1 MGQGNAQHHAGD
13 TGGEREI
20 MTCIGID
27 PAYAKPVTL
36 AWLESGKRHRD
47 ALAKFDRHSR
57 WHRAEANPANG
68 NFTTLLG
75 QILSEAKE
83 YHGATR
89 VCLED
94 GFIGVNPKVGMRLA
108 EIRGVIKTVATMQ
121 GLECRLVA
129 PATWQAACLSLG
141 GVRPQRHR
149 EIALAAILRAKHV
162 TGMDLGE
169 DMACAVCLAEWGQ
182 AHPEVFGG

>member
-1 MGQGNAQHHAGD
+1 
-13 TGGEREI
+13 

-36 AWLESGKRHRD
+36 AYCGSKGWEIYEADPRAKAHWSFHESLSAKLMD
-47 ALAKFDRHSR
+47 AIEK
-57 WHRAEANPANG
+57 
-68 NFTTLLG
+68 
-75 QILSEAKE
+75 
-83 YHGATR
+83 GATR

-129 PATWQAACLSLG
+129 PSRWQSDCLTWA
-141 GVRPQRHR
+141 GVRPHKHA
-149 EIALAAILRAKHV
+149 EIAATAILRAKHT

-169 DMACAVCLAEWGQ
+169 DMACAVCLAEWGD
-182 AHPEVFGG
+182 AHPEAWEDC